1 MATYFQGN
9 EVVYDE
15 HREAFGSIL
24 KLSTAVMNIAH
35 ADFTKPR
42 HGPCRILDIG
52 VVQPLF
58 FVAQKC
64 RDGVLRRKAFEI
76 IKGVRQERVHDVLL
90 LVEVLRWIIES
101 EEEDMKDEVI
111 KEEKRLFEVDLEMEE
126 YVCRVKAW
134 RRRDDGSCELLSAA
148 VTVDRI

>member
-1 MATYFQGN
+1 M
-9 EVVYDE
+9 YDE
-15 HREAFGSIL
+15 HLLAFGQVL
-24 KLSTAVMNIAH
+24 HLSTAVMDTAH

-42 HGPCRILDIG
+42 YGPCRILDIG

-76 IKGVRQERVHDVLL
+76 IRSVRQERVHDVVL
-90 LVEVLRWIIES
+90 LVEVLRWIIER
-101 EEEDMKDEVI
+101 EEADMEDGVI

-126 YVCRVKAW
+126 YVCWVKAW
-134 RRRDDGSCELLSAA
+134 RRRVDGSCELLSAV
-148 VTVDRI
+148 VTVDSI